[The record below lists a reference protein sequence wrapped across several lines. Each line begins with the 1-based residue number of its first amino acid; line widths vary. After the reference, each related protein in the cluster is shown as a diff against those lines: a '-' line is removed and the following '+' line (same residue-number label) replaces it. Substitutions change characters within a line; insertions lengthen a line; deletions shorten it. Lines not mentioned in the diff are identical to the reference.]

1 MTYKRRFITGILI
14 ILVVPLSSVILGTLG
29 FWLQLGPDD
38 KTFLFTLIDHNRIYI
53 FLSFLIFT
61 GILGYIAK
69 WMLFQYFIPLQKL
82 AEDAGILKSAER
94 LYTIETKGAK
104 ELKQLAVILSRHAYE
119 IKELRE
125 NINEKIRQAKND
137 LEEEKN
143 ILTSLVS
150 ELNDAIIICNN
161 DGKIVLFNH
170 HAYQLCD
177 DPDAD
182 DFQNRIGIGRSFFKI
197 IPSEIIRHALE
208 EIDHKFRQGQ
218 QNAYT
223 QLVYPLPS
231 RVSARIRII
240 PVSKG
245 KEKIGFIVIMH
256 DITAELD
263 KDLKRHEMVESLI
276 DTTRSSVAGIR
287 AAIESII
294 SYNEMQEEQRVR
306 FNNVILEEAKRL
318 GAFVNETIANYK
330 DYFKLNWPMEQIEG
344 QSLLNLLH
352 LYSKTI
358 SDLKLEVKDPEN
370 GIWVSVE
377 NFSFIITVL
386 YLLRQIST
394 IAQNTISLELNNENN
409 FMYLDIL
416 WKDGIL
422 NHDQFNQIL
431 ANPVDL
437 NNVELPFSANDVI
450 QRHNARI
457 WLNLSENNLHSIRI
471 MLRAADAVT
480 ESVKK
485 KQIIYGARPEFYDFD
500 LF

>member
-38 KTFLFTLIDHNRIYI
+38 KTFLLTLIDHNRIYI
-53 FLSFLIFT
+53 FLSFLFFT

-182 DFQNRIGIGRSFFKI
+182 DFQNRIGSGR
-197 IPSEIIRHALE
+197 EICE
-208 EIDHKFRQGQ
+208 EG
-218 QNAYT
+218 
-223 QLVYPLPS
+223 
-231 RVSARIRII
+231 
-240 PVSKG
+240 
-245 KEKIGFIVIMH
+245 
-256 DITAELD
+256 
-263 KDLKRHEMVESLI
+263 
-276 DTTRSSVAGIR
+276 
-287 AAIESII
+287 
-294 SYNEMQEEQRVR
+294 
-306 FNNVILEEAKRL
+306 
-318 GAFVNETIANYK
+318 
-330 DYFKLNWPMEQIEG
+330 
-344 QSLLNLLH
+344 
-352 LYSKTI
+352 
-358 SDLKLEVKDPEN
+358 
-370 GIWVSVE
+370 
-377 NFSFIITVL
+377 
-386 YLLRQIST
+386 
-394 IAQNTISLELNNENN
+394 
-409 FMYLDIL
+409 
-416 WKDGIL
+416 
-422 NHDQFNQIL
+422 
-431 ANPVDL
+431 
-437 NNVELPFSANDVI
+437 
-450 QRHNARI
+450 
-457 WLNLSENNLHSIRI
+457 SENR
-471 MLRAADAVT
+471 
-480 ESVKK
+480 
-485 KQIIYGARPEFYDFD
+485 Y
-500 LF
+500 